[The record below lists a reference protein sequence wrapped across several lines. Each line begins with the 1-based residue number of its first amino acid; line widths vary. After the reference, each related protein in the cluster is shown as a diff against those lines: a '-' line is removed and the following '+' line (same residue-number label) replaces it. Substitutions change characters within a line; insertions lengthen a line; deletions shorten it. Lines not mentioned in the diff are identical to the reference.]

1 MSQNLSQEYDMKL
14 DELNIND
21 KAIIVDID
29 ADKTLKDRLNSFGI
43 VKNEELTLKSSS
55 LAKQTIEI
63 DIDGT
68 LIALRA
74 SEAHKIEVQKI

>member
-1 MSQNLSQEYDMKL
+1 MKL

-43 VKNEELTLKSSS
+43 VRNEELTLKGSS

-74 SEAHKIEVQKI
+74 SEAHKIEVKKI

>member
-1 MSQNLSQEYDMKL
+1 MKL

-43 VKNEELTLKSSS
+43 VRNEELTLKGSS

-74 SEAHKIEVQKI
+74 SEAHKIEVQKIKD

>member
-1 MSQNLSQEYDMKL
+1 MKL

-21 KAIIVDID
+21 KVIIVDID

>member
-1 MSQNLSQEYDMKL
+1 MMKL
-14 DELNIND
+14 DDLQEGQ
-21 KAIIVDID
+21 KATIISID
-29 ADKTLKDRLNSFGI
+29 AS
-43 VKNEELTLKSSS
+43 ETLKSRLYSFGVLPHETVELKAHS

-74 SEAHKIEVQKI
+74 SEAHKIEVEPL